1 MCRRFKGT
9 PFVIIGTDDRILVS
23 DTTIYPYSAVV
34 RVAVDFDGDGIFDT
48 AGSGAMIG
56 ANDVLTA
63 GHLLWNP
70 QYGFAKNIMVM
81 PAEAGAYEPF
91 GSALGQTWTVPPEY
105 VSSGG
110 GIDYDIGVINLSTN
124 IGLSTGW
131 FGLQPVSAQ
140 TVTDSTVTL
149 DSYPTDLTGGEYQ
162 YTSSDKVDA
171 VIGNALLY
179 NGALDMYFGSSGGP
193 LWWQMNGGFYI
204 VGVNTFQTVDGLY
217 NGGTMLTNDFFNRV
231 VAWSNDSPP
240 NTIIAGTDGDDTLV
254 GSSGPDIIRG
264 LLGRDV
270 ISGGDGADL
279 IYGNQGDD
287 TIDNTPPGA
296 AGNDTIY
303 GGQGNDSIGAP
314 GAIGNDVIYGNFH
327 NDTIQG
333 GDGNDSIYGGQGND
347 FIVENGGAT
356 NSDRLFGNLGADT
369 FDFSTGSQPQSG
381 QTQATADHISDFSDA
396 QGDRVNID
404 APLGGIHYVE
414 AQGAGV
420 TSVETAVSF
429 ASSQNLFGSG
439 GAQGNVVFIAGA
451 TDGYLLVDANNTG
464 SFGSLGDYA
473 IVLDHLNS
481 TTLFG
486 PADLI

>member
-1 MCRRFKGT
+1 
-9 PFVIIGTDDRILVS
+9 VIIGADDRILVS
-23 DTTIYPYSAVV
+23 NTTIYPYSAVV
-34 RVAVDFDGDGIFDT
+34 RIAVDFNGDGIFDT

-70 QYGFAKNIMVM
+70 EYGFAKNIMVM
-81 PAEAGAYEPF
+81 PAEAGTYEPF
-91 GSALGQTWTVPPEY
+91 GSAFGQTWTVPPEY

-110 GIDYDIGVINLSTN
+110 SIDFDIGVINLSTN
-124 IGLSTGW
+124 IGFSTGW
-131 FGLQPVSAQ
+131 FALQPVSAQ
-140 TVTDSTVTL
+140 TVTDSVVTL
-149 DSYPTDLTGGEYQ
+149 ASYPSDLTGGEYQ

-231 VAWSNDSPP
+231 VAWSNDSPT

-264 LLGRDV
+264 LFGRDI
-270 ISGGDGADL
+270 ISGGDGADI
-279 IYGNQGDD
+279 IYGNPGDD

-314 GAIGNDVIYGNFH
+314 GAIGDDLIYGNLQD
-327 NDTIQG
+327 DTIQG
-333 GDGNDSIYGGQGND
+333 GAGNDTIYAGQGND
-347 FIVENGGAT
+347 FLREQAGMDT
-356 NSDRLFGNLGADT
+356 NSDLMFGNLGADT
-369 FDFSTGSQPQSG
+369 FDFSALNASG
-381 QTQATADHISDFSDA
+381 QTTATADRSAAFSTA
-396 QGDRVNID
+396 QGDKIEVDVTGTMEFLAISNPSVNS
-404 APLGGIHYVE
+404 VE
-414 AQGAGV
+414 AAIA
-420 TSVETAVSF
+420 TANSVNAFGTAD
-429 ASSQNLFGSG
+429 
-439 GAQGNVVFIAGA
+439 VVFVAGG
-451 TDGYLLVDANNTG
+451 TNGYLLADQNDSGT
-464 SFGSLGDYA
+464 FGSASDFALVLQNVTSLSASDIIA
-473 IVLDHLNS
+473 I
-481 TTLFG
+481 
-486 PADLI
+486 

>member
-1 MCRRFKGT
+1 
-9 PFVIIGTDDRILVS
+9 
-23 DTTIYPYSAVV
+23 AVV
-34 RVAVDFDGDGIFDT
+34 RVVVDFNGDGIFDT

-63 GHLLWNP
+63 GHLLWNS

-81 PAEAGAYEPF
+81 PAEAGTYEPF
-91 GSALGQTWTVPPEY
+91 GSAIGQTWTVPPEY

-110 GIDYDIGVINLSTN
+110 GVDFDIGVINLSTN
-124 IGLSTGW
+124 IGFSTGW
-131 FGLQPVSAQ
+131 FGVQPVSAQ
-140 TVTDSTVTL
+140 TVIGSTMTL

-162 YTSSDKVDA
+162 YISSDNVDA
-171 VIGNALLY
+171 VHGNALLY

-204 VGVNTFQTVDGLY
+204 VGVNTFQTTDGLY
-217 NGGTMLTNDFFNRV
+217 NGGTMLTNDLFNRV
-231 VAWSNDSPP
+231 VTWSNDLPTNS
-240 NTIIAGTDGDDTLV
+240 IIAGTDGDDTLA

-279 IYGNQGDD
+279 IYGNLGDD
-287 TIDNTPPGA
+287 TIDNTPLGA
-296 AGNDTIY
+296 AGSDTIY

-314 GAIGNDVIYGNFH
+314 GAIGDDLIYGNFH

-333 GDGNDSIYGGQGND
+333 GDGNDTIYGGQGND

-369 FDFSTGSQPQSG
+369 FDFSAPNPSG
-381 QTQATADHISDFSDA
+381 ISQATADHIADFSDA
-396 QGDRVNID
+396 QNDRIHT
-404 APLGGIHYVE
+404 APLSGIRYAE
-414 AQGAGV
+414 AQGDSSV

-429 ASSQNLFGSG
+429 ATSHSLFGSG
-439 GAQGNVVFIAGA
+439 GTQGNVVFVAGS
-451 TDGYLLVDANNTG
+451 TDGYLLVDTDNNG
-464 SFGSLGDYA
+464 SFGSAGDFA
-473 IVLDHLNS
+473 IVLDHFNS

-486 PADLI
+486 PADFI